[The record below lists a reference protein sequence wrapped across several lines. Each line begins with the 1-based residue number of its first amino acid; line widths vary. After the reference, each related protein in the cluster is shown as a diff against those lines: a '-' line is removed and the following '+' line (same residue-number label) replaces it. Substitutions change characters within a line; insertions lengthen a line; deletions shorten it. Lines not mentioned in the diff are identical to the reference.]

1 MHCDPSLS
9 FLGLLG
15 APDEVGFTVRRQS
28 IPSRVTLF
36 KKFFFRIYFWLLWS
50 FVALLRLP
58 LVSESGG
65 YSLVVV
71 PGLFT
76 ELASLVVGHRL

>member
-15 APDEVGFTVRRQS
+15 ARDEVGFTVRRQS

-36 KKFFFRIYFWLLWS
+36 KKFFFRIFFLAALELCCFAQASSSFGEWGLLSSCGAWA
-50 FVALLRLP
+50 F
-58 LVSESGG
+58 
-65 YSLVVV
+65 
-71 PGLFT
+71 
-76 ELASLVVGHRL
+76 H